1 MISLLLFDSLMPI
14 AGDRC
19 CGNLQDNFTPVWT
32 ESIVS
37 KPLSYRHGRSL
48 KITFRGSSI
57 GAYPFLDYLLHPI
70 QMRIYYCR
78 KFSTQETTTQQP
90 EAQKEKRG
98 RNLIVEIV
106 LQLYG
111 RLLGGSGKN
120 CSRSEV
126 GDLQNTPLFCKFRL
140 FKLEV
145 HQEAFPTQ
153 DSVRSRC

>member
-1 MISLLLFDSLMPI
+1 MLRQSPRQFHTCM
-14 AGDRC
+14 DRVHRV
-19 CGNLQDNFTPVWT
+19 QAAA
-32 ESIVS
+32 
-37 KPLSYRHGRSL
+37 YRHGRSL

-57 GAYPFLDYLLHPI
+57 GAYPFLDYLLRPI

-126 GDLQNTPLFCKFRL
+126 GDLQNTPLFCNFRP